1 MYECN
6 KYCRKNYSIYYI
18 FQTDR
23 KALLKENLMVVVVY
37 ICIYGYLIFQGGS
50 VVNLTADVLSW
61 VFSSPQLLWVPL
73 SNSIQLENGVKVQ
86 NDGVAK
92 FAGLSGHGTC
102 VTFSNLSE
110 ETPTGHF
117 EFNKI
122 PLWTKNGKKMISS
135 NRYLFKNY

>member
-1 MYECN
+1 MY
-6 KYCRKNYSIYYI
+6 
-18 FQTDR
+18 
-23 KALLKENLMVVVVY
+23 VY
-37 ICIYGYLIFQGGS
+37 NYGYLIFQGGS

-92 FAGLSGHGTC
+92 FVGLPGHATC

-117 EFNKI
+117 ESNKI
-122 PLWTKNGKKMISS
+122 PLWTKNGKKMTSS
-135 NRYLFKNY
+135 NRYLKIIKIKVEL